1 ADRGRR
7 RRRRALGPAVDPEQI
22 RVLPG
27 QPDDAVAAAQ
37 AHAVVAV
44 GDPAFERHEVGL
56 GRAEL
61 RLQRAQ
67 GVLDHGV
74 LPCRRRRRGASVHSP
89 MQAPSPAVAA
99 VFERVQTATTLE
111 ETVER
116 LGTAIRLGLL
126 GPGDRLPPERELADQ
141 FGIAR
146 STLRQ
151 ALMALTESGHLIA
164 QRGRGGGTFVSEA
177 PPLAESSRVQL
188 SDGHW
193 RELLDYRI
201 AVEVGAAVLASERA
215 RPEDLEPLRAQVEAM
230 RGEADFSVYRRSD
243 VFFHLGIAEA
253 SRSARL
259 VAAMTEVQGKM
270 SELIAHIAHPVPVL
284 ARS

>member
-1 ADRGRR
+1 
-7 RRRRALGPAVDPEQI
+7 
-22 RVLPG
+22 
-27 QPDDAVAAAQ
+27 
-37 AHAVVAV
+37 
-44 GDPAFERHEVGL
+44 
-56 GRAEL
+56 
-61 RLQRAQ
+61 
-67 GVLDHGV
+67 
-74 LPCRRRRRGASVHSP
+74 

-99 VFERVQTATTLE
+99 VFEPVQTATTLE

-126 GPGDRLPPERELADQ
+126 GPGDRLPPERRLAAQ
-141 FGIAR
+141 VRIAR
-146 STLRQ
+146 STRRQ
-151 ALMALTESGHLIA
+151 ALTALTESGHLVA

-177 PPLAESSRVQL
+177 PPLAESSRVEL

-201 AVEVGAAVLASERA
+201 AVEVGAAVLAAERA
-215 RPEDLEPLRAQVEAM
+215 RPDDLDPLRAQVEAM

-270 SELIAHIAHPVPVL
+270 SELIAHIAHPAPVL
-284 ARS
+284 ARSNDQHTGIVTALERRDSWA

>member
-1 ADRGRR
+1 
-7 RRRRALGPAVDPEQI
+7 
-22 RVLPG
+22 
-27 QPDDAVAAAQ
+27 
-37 AHAVVAV
+37 
-44 GDPAFERHEVGL
+44 
-56 GRAEL
+56 
-61 RLQRAQ
+61 
-67 GVLDHGV
+67 
-74 LPCRRRRRGASVHSP
+74 
-89 MQAPSPAVAA
+89 MQVPSPAVAA
-99 VFERVQTATTLE
+99 VFEPVQTATTLE

-141 FGIAR
+141 LGIAR

-151 ALMALTESGHLIA
+151 ALMSLTESGHLVA

-177 PPLAESSRVQL
+177 PPLAERSRVEL

-201 AVEVGAAVLASERA
+201 AVEVGAAVLAAERA
-215 RPEDLEPLRAQVEAM
+215 RPEDLEPLRIQVEAM

-270 SELIAHIAHPVPVL
+270 SELIAHIAHPLPVL
-284 ARS
+284 ARSNEQHAALVAALERGDGWAAAHVVREHLKGTEQVLAGLMP

>member
-1 ADRGRR
+1 
-7 RRRRALGPAVDPEQI
+7 
-22 RVLPG
+22 
-27 QPDDAVAAAQ
+27 
-37 AHAVVAV
+37 
-44 GDPAFERHEVGL
+44 
-56 GRAEL
+56 
-61 RLQRAQ
+61 
-67 GVLDHGV
+67 
-74 LPCRRRRRGASVHSP
+74 
-89 MQAPSPAVAA
+89 MQVPSPAVAA
-99 VFERVQTATTLE
+99 VFEPVQTATTLE

-141 FGIAR
+141 LGIAR

-151 ALMALTESGHLIA
+151 ALMSLTESGHLVA
-164 QRGRGGGTFVSEA
+164 QRGRGGGTFVSAA
-177 PPLAESSRVQL
+177 PPLAERSRVEL

-201 AVEVGAAVLASERA
+201 AVEIGAAVLAAERA

-230 RGEADFSVYRRSD
+230 RAEPDFSVYRRSD

-270 SELIAHIAHPVPVL
+270 SELIAHIAHPLPVL
-284 ARS
+284 ARSNEQHAALVAALERRDGWAAVHVVREHLKGTEQVLAGLMP